1 MLKIGITGGIGS
13 GKSTVAN
20 VFHTLGIPVYDADSA
35 AKKLM
40 NENKELQSEI
50 IRLFGQ
56 ESYSTE
62 GLNRTYLSSTV
73 FNDPVKLDQLNKL
86 VHPLTIADA
95 EQWMQQQTTPYAIK
109 EAALIFE
116 SGAQVHLDKVIGVY
130 APQDLR
136 IQRAMQRDGITKEKV
151 LARMDRQMDEE
162 KKMRLCD
169 YVIVNDE
176 QKALIPQVLALH
188 EQFLV
193 FSL

>member
-20 VFHTLGIPVYDADSA
+20 VFHVLGIPVYDADSA

-176 QKALIPQVLALH
+176 EKALIPQVLALH